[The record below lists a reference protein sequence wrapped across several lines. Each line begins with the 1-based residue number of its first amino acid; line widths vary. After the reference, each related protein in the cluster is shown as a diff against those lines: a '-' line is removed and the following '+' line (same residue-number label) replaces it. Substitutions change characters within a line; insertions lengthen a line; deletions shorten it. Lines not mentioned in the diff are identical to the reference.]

1 MRLENFTDMQAGY
14 TMGVDKDA
22 REHLVVCIKG
32 TFQLPKNGNAPILAE
47 EQVPLVEADTFTGEP
62 GLSAP
67 VYESDFALNK
77 PRCDI
82 LLNGCAYA
90 PGGKPDT
97 KVPVT
102 LRFGQ
107 MEKSFNVI
115 GDRVWESSL
124 LGTKASWV
132 KPFVRMP
139 ITYDRAFGGVDDSP
153 KDPNKVR
160 AIMEN
165 PVGIGFNHYL
175 SSEAVDGRPM
185 PNTEELKHRITAPDK
200 KYRPMSYGPIGRGWQ
215 PRASMSGTYD
225 QNWIDNIFPFLPTDF
240 DNAYFQSAPL
250 DQQVPY
256 PQGGESVM
264 LTNLSPEGRVAFT
277 FPRINLLVW
286 FFLRNGEEIEERAVV
301 DTVILEPDLERFT
314 VTCRACAPLKKNM
327 LEMQLV
333 VVGHN
338 PADKYNIKSDSKGRF
353 PLMSD
358 DKNSTDGKQSTGSGI
373 DV

>member
-1 MRLENFTDMQAGY
+1 MRLDNLTDMQAGY

-32 TFQLPKNGNAPILAE
+32 TFNLPKNGKAPQLAE
-47 EQVPLVEADTFTGEP
+47 EQVPLVEADTFTGEA

-67 VYESDFALNK
+67 VYESDFAPGK

-82 LLNGCAYA
+82 LLNGSAYA
-90 PGGKPDT
+90 RGGKPAT
-97 KVPVT
+97 KVPVG

-107 MEKSFNVI
+107 MQKAFNVI
-115 GDRVWESSL
+115 GDRVWECSL
-124 LGTKASWV
+124 LGTKASWA

-139 ITYDRAFGGVDDSP
+139 INYDRAFGGVDDSQKRP
-153 KDPNKVR
+153 EKVR
-160 AIMEN
+160 AVPGN
-165 PVGIGFNHYL
+165 PVGVGYHHYI
-175 SSEAVDGRPM
+175 SREVVDGKPL
-185 PNTEELKHRITAPDK
+185 PNTEEFKHRITTPDK

-215 PRASMSGTYD
+215 PRASLAGTYD

-240 DNAYFQSAPL
+240 DNAYFQAAPL

-256 PQGGESVM
+256 PQGGELVM

-286 FFLRNGEEIEERAVV
+286 FFRRNGEETEERAVV
-301 DTVILEPDLERFT
+301 DTVMLEPDLERFT
-314 VTCRACAPLKKNM
+314 VTCRASTPLKKNM

-333 VVGHN
+333 VAGYD
-338 PADKYNIKSDSKGRF
+338 PADKLKIMPDARVRF
-353 PLMSD
+353 PLMPD
-358 DKNSTDGKQSTGSGI
+358 DKNRTDGKQSAGGGI
-373 DV
+373 DD